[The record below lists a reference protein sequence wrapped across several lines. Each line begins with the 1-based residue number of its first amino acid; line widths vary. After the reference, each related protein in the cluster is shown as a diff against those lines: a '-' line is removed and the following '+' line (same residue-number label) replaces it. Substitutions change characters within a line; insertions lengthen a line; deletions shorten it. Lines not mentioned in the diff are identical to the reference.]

1 MYAFS
6 VRKNTKN
13 EGVETIASTNALRA
27 YPIAQDFFIIRVVAS
42 MTNKQIARF
51 LKETASLIELTGGNP
66 FRGRAF
72 DRAAR
77 TIERLDEPVEDLLAA
92 GTLTDVPGIG
102 AGLATQIQTLIAFG
116 SFELRD
122 ELLAALPPG
131 LLETLRVK
139 GLGAKKVRK
148 LWKML
153 GVTNL
158 EELEEAATVGRLAEL
173 DGFGAK
179 TQENILKNVKLLKT
193 YRERRHYAR
202 VFTQVE
208 ALIEVLRGQ
217 AGIVR
222 VEPAGALRRKLE
234 TIDVADLIVATDDP
248 ATAQATL
255 AAVLDT
261 EDTSDAEDPT
271 VFAATLAD
279 GLPLCIHL
287 AQPERFGTAW
297 WFATGA
303 EAHIAA
309 FEDAYGA
316 PADHAD
322 EEAVYAQAGLAFIA
336 PALREDADALR
347 AAEAGTLPCLI
358 TEDDLCGSLHNHSTY
373 SDGAHTLAQMA
384 ERARQMGLSYFG
396 ICDHSR
402 SLKIANGMPVERV
415 LKQQNEIRQL
425 NRDYEHNNGA
435 PFRIFSGIESDIL
448 ADGALD
454 YPDEVLASFDF
465 VVASVH
471 TRFNMTE
478 AEATERVLRAV
489 RNPYTTILGHPTGR
503 LLLAR
508 EGYPLDHQA
517 VINACAEH
525 GVALELNANPYRLDL
540 DWRWIREATRQG
552 VMISINPDA
561 HAMDDLAY
569 VRWGIAVARKG
580 WLTAEQ
586 CLNALSL
593 DAFTAWLAARQT
605 ERVA

>member
-1 MYAFS
+1 
-6 VRKNTKN
+6 
-13 EGVETIASTNALRA
+13 
-27 YPIAQDFFIIRVVAS
+27 
-42 MTNKQIARF
+42 MTNKQIARY
-51 LKETASLIELTGGNP
+51 LKETAALIELTGGNP

-77 TIERLDEPVEDLLAA
+77 TIERLDDPVADLLAA
-92 GTLTDVPGIG
+92 GTLTDIPGIG
-102 AGLATQIQTLIAFG
+102 AGLAAQIQTLLDFG

-148 LWKML
+148 LWKTL

-158 EELEEAATVGRLAEL
+158 EELEEAATVGRLADL

-193 YRERRHYAR
+193 YRERRHYAKA
-202 VFTQVE
+202 FIQVE
-208 ALIEVLRGQ
+208 ALIEALRGQ
-217 AGIVR
+217 PGIAR

-248 ATAQATL
+248 ATARATL
-255 AAVLDT
+255 TAVLEA
-261 EDTSDAEDPT
+261 EDTSDAADAT
-271 VFAATLAD
+271 LFATTLAD
-279 GLPLCIHL
+279 GLPLRIHL
-287 AQPERFGTAW
+287 ARPERFGTAW
-297 WFATGA
+297 WHATGSK
-303 EAHIAA
+303 AHIAA
-309 FEDAYGA
+309 FEDAYGS
-316 PADHAD
+316 PADYAD
-322 EEAVYAQAGLAFIA
+322 EADVYAGAGLAFVP
-336 PALREDADALR
+336 PALREDADALH
-347 AAEAGTLPCLI
+347 AAHAGTLPRLI
-358 TEDDLCGSLHNHSTY
+358 TEDDLRGSLHNHSTY
-373 SDGAHTLAQMA
+373 SDGAHTLRQMA

-396 ICDHSR
+396 ICDHSQ

-415 LKQQNEIRQL
+415 LKQQEEIRQL
-425 NRDYEHNNGA
+425 NLDFEQDDGE

-454 YPDEVLASFDF
+454 YPDDVLASFDF

-517 VINACAEH
+517 VIEACAQH

-540 DWRWIREATRQG
+540 DWRWIREATRHG
-552 VMISINPDA
+552 VMIAINPDA

-569 VRWGIAVARKG
+569 VRWGVAVARKG
-580 WLTAEQ
+580 WLTADQ

-593 DAFTAWLAARQT
+593 DAFTTWLAARQT

>member
-1 MYAFS
+1 
-6 VRKNTKN
+6 
-13 EGVETIASTNALRA
+13 
-27 YPIAQDFFIIRVVAS
+27 
-42 MTNKQIARF
+42 MTNKQIAKV

-77 TIERLDEPVEDLLAA
+77 TIERLDDPAEDLLAA
-92 GTLTDVPGIG
+92 GTLTDIPGIG
-102 AGLATQIQTLIAFG
+102 AGLAAQIQTLLDFG

-148 LWKML
+148 LWKTL

-158 EELEEAATVGRLAEL
+158 EELEEAAAMGRLAEL
-173 DGFGAK
+173 DGFGVK

-193 YRERRHYAR
+193 YRERRHYAKA
-202 VFTQVE
+202 FTQVE
-208 ALIEVLRGQ
+208 ALMETLRGH

-222 VEPAGALRRKLE
+222 VEPAGTLRRQLE
-234 TIDVADLIVATDDP
+234 TIQRADLVVATEDP
-248 ATAQATL
+248 ATARATL
-255 AAVLDT
+255 TTVLEAD
-261 EDTSDAEDPT
+261 DTSDAADDL
-271 VFAATLAD
+271 VFVATLAD
-279 GLPLCIHL
+279 GLPLRIHL
-287 AQPERFGTAW
+287 ARPERFGTAW
-297 WFATGA
+297 WHATGS

-309 FEDAYGA
+309 FEDAYGT

-322 EEAVYAQAGLAFIA
+322 EADVYAQAGLAFIA
-336 PALREDADALR
+336 PALREDTDALH
-347 AAEAGTLPCLI
+347 AAETGTMPRLI
-358 TEDDLCGSLHNHSTY
+358 TEADLRGSLHNHSTY
-373 SDGAHTLAQMA
+373 SDGAHTLRQMA

-396 ICDHSR
+396 ICDHSQ
-402 SLKIANGMPVERV
+402 SLKIANGMPAERV
-415 LKQQNEIRQL
+415 LAQQDEIRQL
-425 NRDYEHNNGA
+425 NLDYERDDAA

-448 ADGALD
+448 ADGSLD
-454 YPDEVLASFDF
+454 YPDDVLASFDF

-489 RNPYTTILGHPTGR
+489 RNPFTTILGHPTGR

-517 VINACAEH
+517 VIEACAEH
-525 GVALELNANPYRLDL
+525 GVAIELNANPYRLDL
-540 DWRWIREATRQG
+540 DWRWIREATRHG
-552 VMISINPDA
+552 VMIAINPDA

-569 VRWGIAVARKG
+569 VRWGVAVARKG
-580 WLTAEQ
+580 WLTADQ